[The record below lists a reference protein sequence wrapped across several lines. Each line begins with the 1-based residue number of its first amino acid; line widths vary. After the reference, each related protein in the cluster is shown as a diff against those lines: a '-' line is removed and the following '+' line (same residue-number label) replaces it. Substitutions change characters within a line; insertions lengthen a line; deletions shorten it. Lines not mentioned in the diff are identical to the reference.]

1 MTITAVIHEAEE
13 GGCWGEVPSL
23 PGCMTEG
30 GTVEA
35 VKAALQE
42 AVQGWLEVAGDIAK
56 EKAAQDVS
64 TGTHRQA
71 QLVELAI

>member
-13 GGCWGEVPSL
+13 GGYWAEVPSL

-30 GTVEA
+30 ETVEA

-42 AVQGWLEVAGDIAK
+42 AVQGWLEAAGDMAR
-56 EKAAQDVS
+56 EKAAQA
-64 TGTHRQA
+64 GNRGAHRKA
-71 QLVELAI
+71 QLVELAF